1 MGNYADGEALVLTQ
15 LQAVTGFND
24 KNTSRGKWG
33 ILNSGLNDHYGIVKP
48 GTFTREQ
55 AAMSAN
61 MTTYQTIIQV
71 WQRYK
76 DDGDTLTDLEANV
89 DLIIVRFDQY
99 RKLVDTTNTVLD
111 ATLTNGGQ
119 VEEMWNQSGG
129 LSWLKQ
135 DLIITWLD
143 YDSVTY
149 AE

>member
-1 MGNYADGEALVLTQ
+1 MGNYAAGEALVLTQ
-15 LQAVTGFND
+15 LQAVTGFSSI
-24 KNTSRGKWG
+24 NTSRGKWG
-33 ILNSGLNDHYGIVKP
+33 ILNSGQAAFYAIIKP
-48 GTFTREQ
+48 GAFTREQ

-61 MTTYQTIIQV
+61 IATYQTIIQV

-89 DLIIVRFDQY
+89 DLIIARFDQY
-99 RKLVDTTNTVLD
+99 RKLADTTSTLLD
-111 ATLTNGGQ
+111 AILTNGGQ

>member
-1 MGNYADGEALVLTQ
+1 MTYIAGEALVLTQ
-15 LQAVTGFND
+15 LQAVDGFND

-48 GTFTREQ
+48 GAFTREQ

-61 MTTYQTIIQV
+61 ITTYQTIIQV

-76 DDGDTLTDLEANV
+76 DDGDTLTDLESNV
-89 DLIIVRFDQY
+89 DLIIARFDQY
-99 RKLVDTTNTVLD
+99 RKLADTTNTLLD

-119 VEEMWNQSGG
+119 VEEMWNQAGG

-135 DLIITWLD
+135 ELIITWLEFD
-143 YDSVTY
+143 QVTY

>member
-1 MGNYADGEALVLTQ
+1 MTYIAGEALVLIQ
-15 LQAVTGFND
+15 LQAVAGFND

-48 GTFTREQ
+48 GAFTREQ

-61 MTTYQTIIQV
+61 ITTYQTIIQV

-76 DDGDTLTDLEANV
+76 DDGETLTDLESNV
-89 DLIIVRFDQY
+89 DLIIARFDQY
-99 RKLVDTTNTVLD
+99 RKLADTTNTLLD

-119 VEEMWNQSGG
+119 VEEMWNQAGG

-135 DLIITWLD
+135 ELIITWLE
-143 YDSVTY
+143 YDQVTY